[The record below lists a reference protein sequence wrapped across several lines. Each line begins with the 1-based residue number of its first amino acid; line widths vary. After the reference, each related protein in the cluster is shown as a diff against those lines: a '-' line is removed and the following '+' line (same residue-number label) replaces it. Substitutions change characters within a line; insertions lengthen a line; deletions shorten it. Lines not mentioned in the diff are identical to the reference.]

1 MFRTLLTLLLLSLSS
16 FSVASTLKMGENV
29 NVLAARDAQIDPLSK
44 SIALPEG
51 EQAMIVRFDA
61 PTNPGSANESQG
73 RITSDAFLLTF
84 EAPLTGEMT
93 LNTATPRTETE
104 ARKAAKNPQFTLS
117 LANGS
122 AIVMNSQPVVITQS
136 SLMTDY
142 SQYLPAKTSAPAQ
155 AESHKEHQTPAE
167 KGSALSQVQSEF
179 LKLDANQR
187 KAFLR
192 WALEL

>member
-1 MFRTLLTLLLLSLSS
+1 LSGL
-16 FSVASTLKMGENV
+16 SVASTLKMGENV

-44 SIALPEG
+44 SIALPDG

-73 RITSDAFLLTF
+73 RITSDVFLLTF

-104 ARKAAKNPQFTLS
+104 ARKAAKNPQFMLS
-117 LANGS
+117 VANGS

-142 SQYLPAKTSAPAQ
+142 SQYLPAKTLAPAL

>member
-1 MFRTLLTLLLLSLSS
+1 MFRPLLALLLLSLSG
-16 FSVASTLKMGENV
+16 FSVASTLNVGENI

-44 SIALPEG
+44 SIVLPAG
-51 EQAMIVRFDA
+51 EQAMIVRFDS

-84 EAPLTGEMT
+84 DAPLSGEMT
-93 LNTATPRTETE
+93 LNTATPRTESE

-117 LANGS
+117 VANGS
-122 AIVMNSQPVVITQS
+122 AIVMNSQPVMISQS

-142 SQYLPAKTSAPAQ
+142 SQYLPAKASAPVS
-155 AESHKEHQTPAE
+155 AESRNKHQALV
-167 KGSALSQVQSEF
+167 KKDSSLSQVQREF